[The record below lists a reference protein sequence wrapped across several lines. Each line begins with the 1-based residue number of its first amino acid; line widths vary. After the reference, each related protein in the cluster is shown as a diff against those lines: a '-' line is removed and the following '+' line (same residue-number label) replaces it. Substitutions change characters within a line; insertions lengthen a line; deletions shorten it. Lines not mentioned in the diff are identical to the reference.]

1 MKTARGSARRAR
13 RQQQLRPWP
22 STPAPSAWVSQP
34 HDLDDDGCCRYCG
47 FDAVEEYHL
56 RVTTVPP
63 HAREPKP
70 DYAKYCDRR
79 PLVQVKL

>member
-1 MKTARGSARRAR
+1 
-13 RQQQLRPWP
+13 
-22 STPAPSAWVSQP
+22 
-34 HDLDDDGCCRYCG
+34 LDDDGCCRYCG